1 MVMSMVEFT
10 DKNGQPL
17 SLGTNLANVN
27 LDVTPPHEL
36 ELAEWDRVKPN
47 LGMMDQDI
55 SGFHAVVDPQAAA
68 LSESFQP
75 PAQVVPKETWLERFD
90 RTKPDL
96 GTVNLPH
103 IVGAESEPEEPN
115 M

>member
-10 DKNGQPL
+10 DNNGQPL

-27 LDVTPPHEL
+27 LDVTPQHEL
-36 ELAEWDRVKPN
+36 ELAGWDRVKPD

-55 SGFHAVVDPQAAA
+55 SGFHAVIDPQAVA
-68 LSESFQP
+68 LSESFRP
-75 PAQVVPKETWLERFD
+75 PAQVVPEETWMEKWD

-96 GTVNLPH
+96 GTVNVSY
-103 IVGAESEPEEPN
+103 IADAEPEEPS

>member
-1 MVMSMVEFT
+1 MRMYMFK
-10 DKNGQPL
+10 DKNGQSL

-27 LDVTPPHEL
+27 MEVTPSHEL
-36 ELAEWDRVKPN
+36 ELAEWDRVKPD
-47 LGMMDQDI
+47 LGTMDQGI
-55 SGFHAVVDPQAAA
+55 PGFHTVVDPRAVA

-75 PAQVVPKETWLERFD
+75 PAQVVPNETWMEKWD

-96 GTVNLPH
+96 GTMELPH
-103 IVGAESEPEEPN
+103 VVGGDSEPEEPG